1 MLKSNPKLLFILS
14 GSIAAYKVCQV
25 LSDLKKQNYQI
36 KVIATPAALKFIGL
50 STLEGLTS
58 EKVSVDLYENGS
70 NMDHI
75 HLIRWADMIVTAPA
89 TANYINKMASG
100 LGDDLAST
108 VFLAHDF
115 QKPFLVFPAMNTK
128 MYLHPTVQ
136 NSIQKLKTMG
146 IDILDSASGVLACG
160 ETGVG
165 RLLEPQQ
172 IIHEIQSRLSASHKT
187 RSELPVTTKVTNK
200 KVLISSG
207 GTQESIDDIRVI
219 TNKSSGK
226 TAAFIADTFIEN
238 GFEVTYLAGE
248 NAKRP
253 LLDCRVIS
261 YTDFKSLDRTL
272 DQDFLNQ
279 HHIFIHM
286 AAVSDYSVVPQ
297 NGKISS
303 DTEKMEISLI
313 RNPKIINKIKKMKPD
328 IKLIGFKLTSTND
341 VQIINNKVGSLFT
354 NADCDIVVHNDW
366 STVKTDHHV
375 FNIYKN
381 NSLEYKNL
389 SKTDLAQYL
398 VTESL

>member
-1 MLKSNPKLLFILS
+1 MSKSNPKLLFILT

-36 KVIATPAALKFIGL
+36 KVIATQAALKFIGL

-89 TANYINKMASG
+89 TANYINKMALG
-100 LGDDLAST
+100 IGDDLAST

-136 NSIQKLKTMG
+136 SSIQKLKTMG

-172 IIHEIQSRLSASHKT
+172 IIHEIHTRLGLTKTTPPESPIASAG
-187 RSELPVTTKVTNK
+187 LNK
-200 KVLISSG
+200 KILISSG
-207 GTQESIDDIRVI
+207 GTQEKIDDIRVI
-219 TNKSSGK
+219 TNKSTGQ
-226 TAAFIADTFIEN
+226 TAAFIADAFIEN
-238 GFEVTYLAGE
+238 GFDVTYLAGE

-253 LLDCRVIS
+253 MLDCHVIS
-261 YTDFKSLDRTL
+261 YTDFKSLDQIL
-272 DQDFLNQ
+272 DQNLLNQ
-279 HHIFIHM
+279 HHVFIHT

-297 NGKISS
+297 TGKINS
-303 DTEKMEISLI
+303 DAEKIEISMI

-328 IKLIGFKLTSTND
+328 IKLIGFKLTSTLD
-341 VQIINNKVGSLFT
+341 VEHITSKVGALFN
-354 NADCDIVVHNDW
+354 NAHCDVVIHNDW
-366 STVKTDHHV
+366 STIKADHHV
-375 FNIYKN
+375 FNVYKSN
-381 NSLEYKNL
+381 ELKNKNM
-389 SKTDLAQYL
+389 SKNDLAQYL
-398 VTESL
+398 ITESL

>member
-1 MLKSNPKLLFILS
+1 MSKSNPKLLFILT
-14 GSIAAYKVCQV
+14 GSIATYKVCQV
-25 LSDLKKQNYQI
+25 LSDLKKQSYQI
-36 KVIATPAALKFIGL
+36 KVIATQAALKFIGL

-89 TANYINKMASG
+89 TANYINKMALG
-100 LGDDLAST
+100 IGDDLAST

-136 NSIQKLKTMG
+136 SSIQKLKNMG

-172 IIHEIQSRLSASHKT
+172 IIHEIQTRLGVTKTATSESPIVSAG
-187 RSELPVTTKVTNK
+187 LNK
-200 KVLISSG
+200 KILISSG
-207 GTQESIDDIRVI
+207 GTQEKIDDIRVI
-219 TNKSSGK
+219 TNKSTGQ
-226 TAAFIADTFIEN
+226 TAAFIADAFIEN
-238 GFEVTYLAGE
+238 GFDVTYLAGE

-253 LLDCRVIS
+253 MLDCHVIP
-261 YTDFKSLDRTL
+261 YTDFKSLDQVL
-272 DQDFLNQ
+272 DQNLLNQ
-279 HHIFIHM
+279 HHVFIHT

-297 NGKISS
+297 TGKINS
-303 DTEKMEISLI
+303 DAEKIEISMI

-328 IKLIGFKLTSTND
+328 IKLIGFKLTSTLD
-341 VQIINNKVGSLFT
+341 VEHITSKVGALFN
-354 NADCDIVVHNDW
+354 NAHCDVVIHNDW
-366 STVKTDHHV
+366 STIKADHHV
-375 FNIYKN
+375 FNVYKSN
-381 NSLEYKNL
+381 ELKNINM
-389 SKTDLAQYL
+389 SKNDLAQYL
-398 VTESL
+398 ITESL

>member
-1 MLKSNPKLLFILS
+1 MSKSNPKLLFILT

-36 KVIATPAALKFIGL
+36 KVIATQAALKFIGL

-89 TANYINKMASG
+89 TANYINKMALG
-100 LGDDLAST
+100 IGDDLAST

-136 NSIQKLKTMG
+136 NSIEKLKTMG

-172 IIHEIQSRLSASHKT
+172 IIHEIQSRLG
-187 RSELPVTTKVTNK
+187 TTKTAQSESQVASAGLNK
-200 KVLISSG
+200 KILISSG
-207 GTQESIDDIRVI
+207 GTQEKIDDIRVI
-219 TNKSSGK
+219 TNKSTGQ

-238 GFEVTYLAGE
+238 GFDVTYLAGE

-253 LLDCRVIS
+253 MLDCHVIP
-261 YTDFKSLDRTL
+261 YTDFKSLDQIL
-272 DQDFLNQ
+272 DQNLLNQ
-279 HHIFIHM
+279 HHVFIHT

-297 NGKISS
+297 TGKINS
-303 DTEKMEISLI
+303 DAEKIEITMV

-328 IKLIGFKLTSTND
+328 IKLIGFKLTSTSD
-341 VQIINNKVGSLFT
+341 MQHITSKVGALFI
-354 NADCDIVVHNDW
+354 NAHCDVVIHNDW

-381 NSLEYKNL
+381 NEIKN
-389 SKTDLAQYL
+389 KNITKNDLAQYL
-398 VTESL
+398 ITESL

>member
-1 MLKSNPKLLFILS
+1 MSKSNPKLLFILT

-36 KVIATPAALKFIGL
+36 KVIATQAALKFIGL

-89 TANYINKMASG
+89 TANYINKMALG
-100 LGDDLAST
+100 IGDDLAST

-136 NSIQKLKTMG
+136 SSIQKLKTMG

-172 IIHEIQSRLSASHKT
+172 IIHEIHTRLGLTKTTPPESPIASAG
-187 RSELPVTTKVTNK
+187 LNK
-200 KVLISSG
+200 KILISSG
-207 GTQESIDDIRVI
+207 GTQEKIDDIRVI
-219 TNKSSGK
+219 TNKSTGQ
-226 TAAFIADTFIEN
+226 TAAFIADAFIEN
-238 GFEVTYLAGE
+238 GFDVTYLAGE

-253 LLDCRVIS
+253 MLDCHVIS
-261 YTDFKSLDRTL
+261 YTDFKSLDQIL
-272 DQDFLNQ
+272 DQNLLNQ
-279 HHIFIHM
+279 HHVFIHT

-297 NGKISS
+297 TGKINS
-303 DTEKMEISLI
+303 DAEKIEISMI

-328 IKLIGFKLTSTND
+328 IKLIGFKLTSTLD
-341 VQIINNKVGSLFT
+341 VEHITSKVGALFN
-354 NADCDIVVHNDW
+354 NAHCDVVIHNDW
-366 STVKTDHHV
+366 STIKADHHV
-375 FNIYKN
+375 FNVYKSN
-381 NSLEYKNL
+381 ELKNINM
-389 SKTDLAQYL
+389 SKNDLAQYL
-398 VTESL
+398 ITESL

>member
-1 MLKSNPKLLFILS
+1 MSKSNPKLLFILT
-14 GSIAAYKVCQV
+14 GSIATYKVCQV
-25 LSDLKKQNYQI
+25 LSDLKKQSYQI
-36 KVIATPAALKFIGL
+36 KVIATQAALKFIGL

-89 TANYINKMASG
+89 TANYINKMALG
-100 LGDDLAST
+100 IGDDLAST

-136 NSIQKLKTMG
+136 SSIQKLKNMG

-172 IIHEIQSRLSASHKT
+172 IIHEIQTRLGVTKTATSESPIVSAG
-187 RSELPVTTKVTNK
+187 LNK
-200 KVLISSG
+200 KILISSG
-207 GTQESIDDIRVI
+207 GTQEKIDDIRVI
-219 TNKSSGK
+219 TNKSTGQ
-226 TAAFIADTFIEN
+226 TAAFIADAFIEN
-238 GFEVTYLAGE
+238 GFDVTYLVGE

-253 LLDCRVIS
+253 MLDCHVIP
-261 YTDFKSLDRTL
+261 YTDFKSLDQVL
-272 DQDFLNQ
+272 DQNLLNQ
-279 HHIFIHM
+279 HHVFIHT

-297 NGKISS
+297 TGKINS
-303 DTEKMEISLI
+303 DAEKIEISMI

-328 IKLIGFKLTSTND
+328 IKLIGFKLTSTLD
-341 VQIINNKVGSLFT
+341 VEHITSKVGALFN
-354 NADCDIVVHNDW
+354 NAHCDVVIHNDW
-366 STVKTDHHV
+366 STIKADHHV
-375 FNIYKN
+375 FNVYKSN
-381 NSLEYKNL
+381 ELKNINM
-389 SKTDLAQYL
+389 SKNDLAQYL
-398 VTESL
+398 ITESL